1 MFERLGSVIYRGRWL
16 VLAAGVLFMALS
28 GIFGIGVFGQLKAGG
43 YDNPSAE
50 STSVENLLKSQ
61 LGADDR
67 ILIVLF
73 TSKDGSKV
81 ESASYK
87 AAVDNT
93 LSKLNGQP
101 NVGKISTFYSTGAPV
116 FVSNDHT
123 STYAAVGLEG
133 DDDVQLQ
140 NMARL
145 RPLLTS
151 DTLQVQLGGYPPI
164 SEEINALVQHDLARA
179 ETLSFPIVF
188 VLLVIIFGSL
198 LAAALPL
205 FIGGFAILGAFLLL
219 QITTN
224 FADVS
229 VYAVN
234 IVTMLGL
241 GLAIDYSLFIVSRF
255 REELVRRDG
264 DVHVALTRTMQT
276 AGRTVI
282 FSGLTVMISLLS
294 LVIFPQM
301 FLKSLGWGGA
311 AAVMIAM
318 IGAVTV
324 LPAILAVMGHRV
336 NSLSVRSLF
345 RRGANKS
352 SVGTAATGESGFWY
366 NVSNF
371 VMRHPILIL
380 IAGVVPLLIVG
391 LPFFSINIS
400 VPDHR
405 VLPIGS
411 EGRQVGDALMNNFSS
426 NETQPIQ
433 LVVHSTN
440 PALDKSSLDALF
452 DYTRRIETVP
462 GVTKVESLVTLDP
475 QLDAAGKAGYEAF
488 YSSIGNATSPMAAL
502 AAQAAGHYSNGEY
515 SLVNVLYEGAP
526 LGAEAQALVKT
537 LRGLPPPQGL
547 SAQVGGQSAQ
557 LVDFLSSLET
567 GIPYA
572 LGLIVVVMFVLLF
585 LMLGSLIVPLKAV
598 VLNVLSLS
606 ASFGAIVWIFQ
617 DGNLSN
623 ILGFTPTGS
632 IDGTMPVLIFA
643 IAFGLSMDY
652 EVFLLSRIKES
663 YDRTGDTVKAVATG
677 VQRTGGIITSAA
689 VLLVVVIGT
698 FSLGQVLLIK
708 LVGTGLA
715 LAIFVDATIVR
726 LLLVPATMRLL
737 GKYNW
742 WAPRPLVALYKKMGL
757 GETDSEEPQEITAA
771 MPEAAATNRETVE
784 AGAKQSV

>member
-1 MFERLGSVIYRGRWL
+1 MFDKLGSLIYRGRWM
-16 VLAAGVLFMALS
+16 VLAVGLIFMVLS
-28 GIFGIGVFGQLKAGG
+28 GLFGISVFGQLKAGG

-50 STSVENLLKSQ
+50 STNVENLLKSQ

-67 ILIVLF
+67 ILVVLF
-73 TSKDGSKV
+73 TSKDGSTV
-81 ESASYK
+81 ESPGYK
-87 AAVDNT
+87 AAVENT

-101 NVGKISTFYSTGAPV
+101 NVGKISTFYSTGATA
-116 FVSNDHT
+116 FASKDHK

-164 SEEINALVQHDLARA
+164 SEEINAMVQHDLAQA

-188 VLLVIIFGSL
+188 VLLVVIFGSL

-205 FIGGFAILGAFLLL
+205 FIGGFAILGAFLVL

-229 VYAVN
+229 VYAIN

-264 DVHVALTRTMQT
+264 DVQAALIRTMQT

-294 LVIFPQM
+294 LVVFPQM

-311 AAVMIAM
+311 SAVMIAM

-324 LPAILAVMGHRV
+324 LPAILALMGHRV
-336 NSLSVRSLF
+336 NSLSVRSIF
-345 RRGANKS
+345 RRGAKKS
-352 SVGTAATGESGFWY
+352 AAGPAATGDSGFWY

-371 VMRHPILIL
+371 VMQHPILIL
-380 IAGVVPLLIVG
+380 IVGVVPLLIVG

-405 VLPIGS
+405 VLPLGS
-411 EGRQVGDALMNNFSS
+411 EGRQVGDALMTNFSS

-433 LVVHSTN
+433 LVVHSTS
-440 PALDKSSLDALF
+440 PALDKAPLDALF
-452 DYTRRIETVP
+452 DYTRQIETVP

-488 YSSIGNATSPMAAL
+488 YSSIGSATSPMARP
-502 AAQAAGHYSNGEY
+502 AAQAAAHYSNGEY
-515 SLVNVLYEGAP
+515 NLVNVLYDGPA
-526 LGAEAQALVKT
+526 LGAQAQALVKT
-537 LRGLPPPQGL
+537 LRGLSPPQGL

-567 GIPYA
+567 GIPLA
-572 LGLIVVVMFVLLF
+572 LGLIVIVMFVLLF

-623 ILGFTPTGS
+623 ILGFTPTGN

-652 EVFLLSRIKES
+652 EVFLLSRIKET

-737 GKYNW
+737 GRYNW
-742 WAPRPLVALYKKMGL
+742 WAPRPLLALYKQMGL
-757 GETDSEEPQEITAA
+757 GELEGEEPRESATAL
-771 MPEAAATNRETVE
+771 PEAAAANRDKVE
-784 AGAKQSV
+784 AGAEQSV